1 MKSVTVELSSG
12 VFQKLNIEDLVKHGA
27 HLFEYLCFLDI
38 SDIEEYI
45 FQNFYQRAPQ
55 HNIGAMLKLAIAY
68 YVDGDKGYIKLVK
81 SLTEYDLT
89 LLKLKKTPSGSR
101 LQQFIQDQIGEENFV
116 KIMHILAKKLDY
128 FAEQN
133 GIHHSS
139 QDSTPLEASRY
150 DKYADYNEH
159 YGCKMDKAHIYMK
172 GTYPL
177 LMTHTCGNA
186 NDSPLLEPHLITLN
200 ELDISA
206 EFMNIDGQYDSY
218 ENHARVRYII
228 GAYPYIH
235 IRENAVEY
243 EDGSPERVDHW
254 CNKLWKQGG
263 NPNDTIDNKLRFL
276 FEQGRLKQVGAYY
289 RNKNLKEGMPKDKT
303 DLRKEQERIHSHM
316 KQTVKFDIRYLH
328 NSNKSL
334 HITASFVSYQ
344 LLVLTASQNGLNPNE
359 FGFIGK

>member
-1 MKSVTVELSSG
+1 MKTITVELASG
-12 VFQKLNIEDLVKHGA
+12 VFQKLTIEDLVKHGA
-27 HLFEYLCFLDI
+27 LLFEYLCFLDI

-45 FQNFYQRAPQ
+45 FRNFYQRTPR
-55 HNIGAMLKLAIAY
+55 HNIGAMLRLAIAY
-68 YVDGDKGYIKLVK
+68 YGNGNKGYIKLVK
-81 SLTEYDLT
+81 SLTDYDLM
-89 LLKLKKTPSGSR
+89 LLKLKKVPSGSR
-101 LQQFIQDQIGEENFV
+101 LQQSIQNQVGEENFV
-116 KIMHILAKKLDY
+116 IIMHILAKKLDT
-128 FAEQN
+128 FAEKN
-133 GIHHSS
+133 GIRYMS

-150 DKYADYNEH
+150 DKYADYNEQ
-159 YGCKMDKAHIYMK
+159 YGCKIDKAHITMK

-177 LMTHTCGNA
+177 LMTHTGGNA
-186 NDSPLLEPHLITLN
+186 NDSPPLEPRLITLN

-218 ENHARVRYII
+218 ENHARVRYVI

-235 IRENAVEY
+235 IRGNAVEH
-243 EDGSPERVDHW
+243 EDGTIKKIDHW
-254 CNKLWKQGG
+254 YNKHWKLGG
-263 NPNDTIDNKLRFL
+263 HPNDTMDNKLQFL
-276 FEQGRLKQVGAYY
+276 FDQGRLKQVGAYY

-303 DLRKEQERIHSHM
+303 DLRKVQERIHSHM

-344 LLVLTASQNGLNPNE
+344 LLVLAASQNGLNPNE